1 MKDTSEKYYLYINK
15 ETDKL
20 LNIQDTFNKKCYLF
34 TERDFGMLCNLFGY
48 EKEDFEKVGGN

>member
-20 LNIQDTFNKKCYLF
+20 LNIWDTFNHKYYKF
-34 TERDFGMLCNLFGY
+34 TEKEFERLCNLLGY